1 MCIFIDELNLTKL
14 HAAKRNLRY
23 EPWTPL
29 KWAFLEKLIPLLTGY
44 KESIYHLLH
53 PPKCSKQLIMS
64 QSTSPL
70 SFFTYHTLIFPYL
83 KQESTYLCTCIVEK
97 SILEFGTAI
106 SAVLITDYTLQDFMR
121 MTLPLRPLS
130 GSAFQVITIAV
141 YPTSISQA
149 SFVEQEQTLT
159 YLALLNISKFTH

>member
-1 MCIFIDELNLTKL
+1 
-14 HAAKRNLRY
+14 
-23 EPWTPL
+23 
-29 KWAFLEKLIPLLTGY
+29 
-44 KESIYHLLH
+44 
-53 PPKCSKQLIMS
+53 MS